1 MEVTSYSKASS
12 HRSLLHPVIATINR
26 MHIKQ
31 KKQDHII
38 WPKDRNLDRGVQ
50 LGKTETEKHSL
61 SKEKTLDRVTEKE
74 PRLYHDWIGKYRILF
89 PSPWAISFKLFI
101 GFSSECWRHDLKI
114 LYDPVSIPFQHTQ
127 LMHRTPILPVHRKN
141 LFTSRP
147 LTPSYGNPFMPQWEH
162 GGSGYHAGG

>member
-1 MEVTSYSKASS
+1 MTE
-12 HRSLLHPVIATINR
+12 RSEPRQRCAAR
-26 MHIKQ
+26 Q
-31 KKQDHII
+31 
-38 WPKDRNLDRGVQ
+38 DRNG
-50 LGKTETEKHSL
+50 ETL
-61 SKEKTLDRVTEKE
+61 SIKREKTLDRVTEKE

-147 LTPSYGNPFMPQWEH
+147 LTPSYGNPFMPQ
-162 GGSGYHAGG
+162 